1 MLRILLTM
9 KYILTLFLFISINLQ
24 SQSLHE
30 IGLFDHAPVL
40 RNGGDK
46 ILHFTCSYVIAY
58 NTYKYFEHRVPKKR
72 ARLYSVLVPLVV
84 GAAKE
89 FIDEKYRKGWEK
101 EDMYANIGGIILFR
115 YDLTK

>member
-9 KYILTLFLFISINLQ
+9 KYILTLFLFISTNLQ

-30 IGLFDHAPVL
+30 IGLFDHRPVL
-40 RNGGDK
+40 GNGGDK

-58 NTYKYFEHRVPKKR
+58 NTYKYFEYRVPKKR

>member
-1 MLRILLTM
+1 
-9 KYILTLFLFISINLQ
+9 
-24 SQSLHE
+24 
-30 IGLFDHAPVL
+30 
-40 RNGGDK
+40 
-46 ILHFTCSYVIAY
+46 
-58 NTYKYFEHRVPKKR
+58 
-72 ARLYSVLVPLVV
+72 VV

>member
-9 KYILTLFLFISINLQ
+9 RYILILFSIITLNLQ

-30 IGLFDHAPVL
+30 IGLFNNAPVL
-40 RNGGDK
+40 KNGGDK
-46 ILHFTCSYVIAY
+46 ILHFTCSYLIAY
-58 NTYKYFEHRVPKKR
+58 HTYKYFEPRVPERR
-72 ARLYSVLVPLVV
+72 ARLYSMLVPIMV

-89 FIDEKYRKGWEK
+89 YVDEKYRSGWEV
-101 EDMYANIGGIILFR
+101 EDMYANMGGIVLFR